1 MNLTHLTWKDIDTAI
16 NSIIL
21 KMYNDNWR
29 PDYIVGI
36 ARGGL
41 PLAVMLSHRLK
52 IPMYGLGISLRDM
65 VGLESNLWMSEDA
78 YGYVSSHPLV
88 EPTITNERKQ
98 ILVVD
103 DINDT
108 GATFNWL
115 KDDWQRSCMLDS
127 TNVWDTVWGHNVR
140 FSVIIDNL
148 VSSFDGVSYCWKEI
162 NKAENNEWIVFPW
175 EDTYK

>member
-1 MNLTHLTWKDIDTAI
+1 MKFMRLTWKDIDSAI
-16 NSIIL
+16 NNIII

-52 IPMYGLGISLRDM
+52 IPMYALGISLRDM
-65 VGLESNLWMSEDA
+65 GGLESNAWMSEDA
-78 YGYVSSHPLV
+78 YGYVSEFSL
-88 EPTITNERKQ
+88 TDTNITNERKQ

-115 KDDWQRSCMLDS
+115 KNDWKSLCMPNS
-127 TNVWDTVWGHNVR
+127 TEVWDTVWGHNVR

-148 VSSFDGVSYCWKEI
+148 VSNFDGVSYCWKEI